1 MTLRRAAA
9 IGLVAAV
16 VALDAVEASAQ
27 AWRGLGRLDG
37 SVTDAEGEPVA
48 EVAVR
53 AYLPAA
59 AGRTEVTTD
68 EEGEWAIGGLAGGQW
83 ELDFTK
89 DGYVARQISVGLSE
103 GVRPR
108 PVRVTLER
116 VVPAVD
122 PNAEIADGLVRAADL
137 MNGGRFAEARA
148 IYLELLDKYPE
159 AHPIHPLV
167 ARAYH
172 GDGLIDEAIEHLRTA
187 LDADPENAA
196 VNVLLGG
203 ILIER
208 GDTAEGRRMLE
219 SIEADRISDP
229 AVLVN
234 LGITVLNQG
243 AAAEALPWF
252 DRAVTRSPEYPD
264 AYYFRGV
271 CHLQLGDTA
280 AAVADL
286 ERFVSLAPDAPEA
299 DAARGILEGLR

>member
-1 MTLRRAAA
+1 MRRAAA
-9 IGLVAAV
+9 IGLLAAGV
-16 VALDAVEASAQ
+16 TLGVTEASAQ
-27 AWRGLGRLDG
+27 LWRGLGRLDG
-37 SVTDAEGEPVA
+37 SVTDTDGQPVA
-48 EVAVR
+48 GVVVR
-53 AYLPAA
+53 VYLPAA
-59 AGRTEVTTD
+59 EGGTEVTTD
-68 EEGEWAIGGLAGGQW
+68 GDGGWAIGGLAGGQW

-89 DGYVARQISVGLSE
+89 DGYVTRQLSVPLSE

-122 PNAEIADGLVRAADL
+122 PNEEIAEALVRAAEL
-137 MNGGRFAEARA
+137 MSGGRFGEARA
-148 IYLELLDKYPE
+148 IYLDLLDEYPE
-159 AHPIHPLV
+159 AHQIHPLV

-172 GDGLIDEAIEHLRTA
+172 GDGQIDEAIEHLRTA
-187 LDADPENAA
+187 READPENPA
-196 VNVLLGG
+196 VIVLLGG
-203 ILIER
+203 ILMER
-208 GDTAEGRRMLE
+208 GDTDEGQRMLE
-219 SIEADRISDP
+219 SIDADRISDP

-252 DRAVTRSPEYPD
+252 DRAITGFPEYPD

-271 CHLQLGDTA
+271 SHLQLGDTA
-280 AAVADL
+280 AAAVDL